1 MHGSFPL
8 SLFMSLIWIPGDNI
22 SKILTNC
29 IAEKKGSNTLTNGIP
44 EQKGIQ
50 PNTNSLERLAFLKP
64 LAVYQFYKLKIAI
77 QWFVFIFLLMNLNFC
92 LPFTSI
98 LL

>member
-22 SKILTNC
+22 SKI
-29 IAEKKGSNTLTNGIP
+29 LTNGIP